1 MDMKECNYENRIDDY
16 LLNRMTEEKKEMF
29 EIHFFNCPDCF
40 EKIEERNSLIS
51 VIKSKGNKIFHDQRR
66 ETETETETEGIRTQA
81 RARKLER
88 KSVFEGLF
96 SFLTPKQWTM
106 AAISACALLVVFI
119 GVAPNLKSPTPQFV
133 MDSHSVR
140 GDSLALLSPVKN
152 TQTIPSEFRW
162 DNLGEGVEYKIYLYK
177 DNLLWSA
184 STTGASISLPKDVK
198 DLMKAGEN
206 YSWEVKAFSREGSL
220 IAASNKVRFQIDSH
234 L

>member
-1 MDMKECNYENRIDDY
+1 MDMKECNFENRIDDY

-29 EIHFFNCPDCF
+29 EIHFFNCPNCF

-51 VIKSKGNKIFHDQRR
+51 VIKSKGNKIFHAQRR
-66 ETETETETEGIRTQA
+66 ETETEEIRTQA
-81 RARKLER
+81 RKQN
-88 KSVFEGLF
+88 SVFERLF
-96 SFLTPKQWTM
+96 SSLTPKQWTM

-140 GDSLALLSPVKN
+140 GGSLALLSPVKN

-162 DNLGEGVEYKIYLYK
+162 DNLGEGVEYKIYIYK

-184 STTGASISLPKDVK
+184 STTGASISLPKEVK

-206 YSWEVKAFSREGSL
+206 YSWEVKAFSQEGSL
-220 IAASNKVRFQIDSH
+220 IAASNKVQFQIDSH